1 MSFFRG
7 KKKAHLQKIISE
19 RHVISTNILAGCT
32 LNLRLLYLWL
42 LTECHFGLE
51 VSFYVCIPIL
61 SLRCFFLSSFRTFS
75 VELPGRFL
83 GRFAWSKVFKHDS
96 QNCWLRTVGI
106 PPEEEIKPSIH
117 PCQPSPRP
125 VQSPEHETLTPAF
138 SPGGKYPFRILI
150 HFPPMPQL
158 FFCIIF
164 SSRNMFLG
172 HSVSIFTSTL
182 VPSMIIIFGKCMNSS
197 EWTQNGNSNL

>member
-32 LNLRLLYLWL
+32 LNLRLLYSWL

-61 SLRCFFLSSFRTFS
+61 SLRCLFLSSFRTFS

-83 GRFAWSKVFKHDS
+83 GCFAWSKVF
-96 QNCWLRTVGI
+96 NTILRTADLGEWGFH
-106 PPEEEIKPSIH
+106 PKKRSIQAFIH
-117 PCQPSPRP
+117 LQDLCSHLSMKLSCQPSVP
-125 VQSPEHETLTPAF
+125 VENTL
-138 SPGGKYPFRILI
+138 
-150 HFPPMPQL
+150 
-158 FFCIIF
+158 
-164 SSRNMFLG
+164 
-172 HSVSIFTSTL
+172 SVSLFIFLQCHSFSFVSFSLLT
-182 VPSMIIIFGKCMNSS
+182 KCS
-197 EWTQNGNSNL
+197 